1 MSMGSQ
7 PVAMLAGKHL
17 RDYALTPLM
26 IRIWYG
32 KHPYFSTKPSF
43 STIRTEKRPFSVR
56 IRVRSYTAGIQT
68 MPKHVSSN
76 STNNY

>member
-7 PVAMLAGKHL
+7 PVARLAGKHL

-32 KHPYFSTKPSF
+32 KAPLFQYQTQFFDNPY
-43 STIRTEKRPFSVR
+43 
-56 IRVRSYTAGIQT
+56 
-68 MPKHVSSN
+68 
-76 STNNY
+76 

>member
-32 KHPYFSTKPSF
+32 KVPLFLYQIQFFANPY
-43 STIRTEKRPFSVR
+43 
-56 IRVRSYTAGIQT
+56 
-68 MPKHVSSN
+68 
-76 STNNY
+76 

>member
-32 KHPYFSTKPSF
+32 KGFFVKFRAVKLSKF
-43 STIRTEKRPFSVR
+43 GRF
-56 IRVRSYTAGIQT
+56 
-68 MPKHVSSN
+68 
-76 STNNY
+76 